1 MAWAAYAGYADAD
14 RPSLKNDDPAPLGLP
29 PSDSW
34 PWRTPPY
41 SEILTWQDP
50 TFYDYGL
57 HPEYA
62 PEGSDLARLE
72 KALTS
77 ILQHSF
83 IGQWIDLERVQMKM
97 KSSLKNRSM
106 KDRPKNNGRSLNP
119 MGASLASTLLHSAP

>member
-1 MAWAAYAGYADAD
+1 MAWTAYAGYADAD
-14 RPSLKNDDPAPLGLP
+14 RPSPTNDDPAPLGLP
-29 PSDSW
+29 PPDSL
-34 PWRTPPY
+34 PSRTPPD
-41 SEILTWQDP
+41 SELLTWQDP

-62 PEGSDLARLE
+62 PGGCDLARLE

-97 KSSLKNRSM
+97 KSSLK
-106 KDRPKNNGRSLNP
+106 KLLQERPPEEND
-119 MGASLASTLLHSAP
+119 